1 MLRNWRDF
9 LFYYWV
15 LLYDKI
21 VYRELIYKCDDSE
34 RSVIHDKIKES
45 CDNFIKD
52 TQKKK
57 YVFSCCALCCSRKK
71 DYEEK
76 NEWTKSKGFFC
87 SQLVAA
93 AYSYCGIIKY
103 TKSSKKYLPG
113 YFSSVSNYLE
123 LEDRYSLG
131 PEIIVDFTNHN

>member
-21 VYRELIYKCDDSE
+21 VFRELIYNTSE
-34 RSVIHDKIKES
+34 EEKALTQEKLKES
-45 CDNFIKD
+45 CDTFIKD

-57 YVFSCCALCCSRKK
+57 YRFSCCSLCCAKRK
-71 DYEEK
+71 DYESK
-76 NEWTKSKGFFC
+76 NEWGKSKGFFC

-93 AYSYCGIIKY
+93 AYSYCGILKIN
-103 TKSSKKYLPG
+103 KSSKKYLPG
-113 YFSSVSNYLE
+113 SFSSMSNDLE
-123 LEDRYSLG
+123 LNEKYSLG
-131 PEIIVDFTNHN
+131 PEIIIDFTTYN